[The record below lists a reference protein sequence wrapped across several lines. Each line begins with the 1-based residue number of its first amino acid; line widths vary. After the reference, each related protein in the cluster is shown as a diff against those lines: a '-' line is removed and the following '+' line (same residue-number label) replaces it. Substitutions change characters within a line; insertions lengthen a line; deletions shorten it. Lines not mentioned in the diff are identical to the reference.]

1 VDVIGIEEWER
12 ERERER
18 ERENK
23 EGSALA
29 KGR

>member
-1 VDVIGIEEWER
+1 MDVIGIEEWER